1 MYGVSRCRIAKLL
14 GIVCPG
20 GVIILHTGTR
30 IVEAYIGEY
39 ASGKSELAINRALE
53 LRQTSDEVTLVDLDF
68 VEPFYTLRGLRDFLR
83 QQGLTVIAW
92 GREDSFGLGETGSL
106 VNPPARWVMW
116 RSGHIIIDVGYGV
129 HGAASLNLVEG
140 ALESPELKVWAV
152 INTGRP
158 MTSSVKDLVD
168 YVKGL
173 QRVDGLINNSHLG
186 DLTTVDFVIKG
197 LQVVEKAGEIL
208 NLPVIYTAIEKTLAP
223 KLLAAGL
230 NPSQIKAITR
240 YMPGAMW

>member
-1 MYGVSRCRIAKLL
+1 MTYAQA
-14 GIVCPG
+14 
-20 GVIILHTGTR
+20 R

-68 VEPFYTLRGLRDFLR
+68 VEPFYTLRSLRDYLQ

-158 MTSSVKDLVD
+158 MTSTVRDIVD
-168 YVKGL
+168 YVTSL

-186 DLTTVDFVIKG
+186 DLTTMEFVLEG
-197 LQVVEKAGEIL
+197 LRVVKEASQQL
-208 NLPVIYTAIEKTLAP
+208 NLPVIYTAVEKALEP
-223 KLLAAGL
+223 DLRAAGL
-230 NPSQIKAITR
+230 NPSQIKGITR

>member
-1 MYGVSRCRIAKLL
+1 M
-14 GIVCPG
+14 
-20 GVIILHTGTR
+20 
-30 IVEAYIGEY
+30 
-39 ASGKSELAINRALE
+39 
-53 LRQTSDEVTLVDLDF
+53 
-68 VEPFYTLRGLRDFLR
+68 EPFYTLRALKDFLE

-116 RSGHIIIDVGYGV
+116 RSGHLIIDVGYGV

-140 ALESPELKVWAV
+140 ALESSELNVWAV

-158 MTSSVKDLVD
+158 VTSTVKDIVE

-186 DLTTVDFVIKG
+186 DLTTLEFVIEG
-197 LQVVEKAGEIL
+197 LQIVEEASENL

-223 KLLAAGL
+223 KAVAAGL
-230 NPSQIKAITR
+230 NPSQIKVITR

>member
-1 MYGVSRCRIAKLL
+1 MPMPQSQA
-14 GIVCPG
+14 
-20 GVIILHTGTR
+20 R

-39 ASGKSELAINRALE
+39 ASGKSELAVNRALE
-53 LRQTSDEVTLVDLDF
+53 LRRTSDEVTLVDLDF
-68 VEPFYTLRGLRDFLR
+68 VEPFYTLRALRDFLQ

-140 ALESPELKVWAV
+140 ALESRELKVWAV

-158 MTSSVKDLVD
+158 MTSNVRDIVD
-168 YVKGL
+168 YVKSL

-186 DLTTVDFVIKG
+186 DLTTVEFALEG
-197 LQVVEKAGEIL
+197 LRVVEEASKIL
-208 NLPVIYTAIEKTLAP
+208 KLPVVYTAIEKKLEP
-223 KLLAAGL
+223 KALAAGL
-230 NPSQIKAITR
+230 HPSQIKTITR
-240 YMPGAMW
+240 YMPEAMW